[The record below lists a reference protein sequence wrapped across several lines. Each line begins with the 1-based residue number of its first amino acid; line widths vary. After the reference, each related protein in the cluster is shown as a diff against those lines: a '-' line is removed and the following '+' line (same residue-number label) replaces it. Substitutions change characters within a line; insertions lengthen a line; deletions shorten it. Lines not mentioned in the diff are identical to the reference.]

1 MTAQREVDE
10 ISRGFSSYF
19 ELLRVDPDDPLSL
32 KRAWSRLSATEWTVP
47 KEITGI
53 LD

>member
-1 MTAQREVDE
+1 MNAQREVDE
-10 ISRGFSSYF
+10 FSRGFSSYF
-19 ELLRVDPDDPLSL
+19 KQRIVDPYDQLSE